1 MASTHFKRSP
11 IEKKL
16 LTYMPLCNTTYK
28 RVTISPTASHTPF
41 ACARFGPICLSSLRS
56 LAKKTKASKIISA
69 ASISRQYTLGEKAEI
84 FLYRELKR
92 RIFFTKIN
100 ERKGCDS
107 CHEPHFLFGN
117 SKQTFTAFF
126 YFLSVQHQKGSF
138 NHQEDALIK
147 RKDCWTH
154 DYIAII

>member
-16 LTYMPLCNTTYK
+16 LTYMPLCKTTYNN
-28 RVTISPTASHTPF
+28 VTISPAVSHAPL
-41 ACARFGPICLSSLRS
+41 AWARLGPICSSSLRS

-100 ERKGCDS
+100 ERIRAQQG
-107 CHEPHFLFGN
+107 
-117 SKQTFTAFF
+117 SKVSNPA
-126 YFLSVQHQKGSF
+126 LSMLATGFHHSLPG
-138 NHQEDALIK
+138 
-147 RKDCWTH
+147 
-154 DYIAII
+154 